1 LELCRLLA
9 KPPVTSISSRG
20 TVRTKV
26 QAERLT
32 CAEGRVYRSAV
43 EWTEAI
49 VREAIDWSA
58 TKPSYELDEP
68 CL

>member
-1 LELCRLLA
+1 MELCRLLA

-49 VREAIDWSA
+49 VREAID
-58 TKPSYELDEP
+58 
-68 CL
+68 